1 MSEVRDVYMNR
12 VQQRIFYAAAKDKR
26 VLAARRFGKTDGVI
40 GPQCV
45 AVSESMPRGAGAW
58 LGSSRKQLMVR
69 TVPATIAAITR
80 FFGLVEG
87 IHFGY
92 GQPPKDVP
100 DCLIKPKTY
109 DNVLWMANGW
119 LWHLVSLSVF
129 GSANSLTLNSLIAD
143 ECKFLPE
150 RKILEEVMPAL
161 SGITSPTGDKRFSE
175 HNQYYK
181 STCFVS
187 DAALSTKGNWLERQE
202 VRLDEKIEE
211 GEFAGRTYREIQE
224 ELNRYADDIILWN
237 ELLRDAKKSGHQVRV
252 VDEVKKAK
260 YQALARSVLA
270 RENQFRVI
278 PPTWKE
284 ITENTIKTLLSYHL
298 IEDDDAD
305 FLFDY
310 KFLVTWDEY
319 GRLLQIRNSSSYQEH
334 IRKLRCN
341 SFYYV
346 RANSLD
352 NVDLLGEGYIAE
364 MKRSL
369 PPLVFMTSILNL
381 PLQKNMSD
389 GFYCNLDIEHVHGY
403 IDEDCPAIDSAYTV
417 KKVTGVLHKR
427 MVTHEYE
434 TPDFEK
440 LSNLKD
446 CTLDGDCHED
456 VPLEI
461 ALDYN
466 VKINWIITGQTY
478 RRDGVMALNVI
489 SSFFVK
495 DNEMIEELLDNWN
508 RYYAPHR
515 RKNRKVLFYYDHTAR
530 YSFYISNKRL
540 EFWQM
545 VKDRLVKHGWDVI
558 PIYIGRTVSHM
569 ERYRLINSSL
579 SGLSSPAI
587 RMNRENNEALIIAME
602 NCGLIRMG
610 DNWKKDKTGEKL
622 ITNAQT
628 AEGQENVTPAE
639 LRTDGTDAFD
649 TLFIGSTAHRNV
661 FGAVLMPNGRRTV

>member
-1 MSEVRDVYMNR
+1 MDVRDVYMNR
-12 VQQRIFYAAAKDKR
+12 VQQRIFYAGARDKR

-40 GPQCV
+40 GPHCV

-69 TVPATIAAITR
+69 TVPATIAAISR

-100 DCLIKPKTY
+100 DCFIKPKTF

-150 RKILEEVMPAL
+150 RKIREEVYPAL
-161 SGITSPTGDKRFSE
+161 SGITSPYADKRFTE
-175 HNQYYK
+175 YNPYYK

-187 DAALSTKGNWLERQE
+187 DAALSTKGNWLEKE
-202 VRLDEKIEE
+202 EKRLDEKITE
-211 GEFAGRTYREIQE
+211 GEFVGRTYREIMN
-224 ELNRYADDIILWN
+224 ELNHYADDVIFWN
-237 ELLRDAKKSGHQVRV
+237 ELLRDAKKSGHQIRV
-252 VDEVKKAK
+252 VDDAKKAK
-260 YQALARSVLA
+260 FQALAKAVLA
-270 RENQFRVI
+270 REGQFRVV
-278 PPTWKE
+278 PPTWHE
-284 ITENTIKTLLSYHL
+284 ITENTIQTLLNYHL
-298 IEDDDAD
+298 IEQDDAD
-305 FLFDY
+305 FLFNY
-310 KFLVTWDEY
+310 KYLVTWDEY
-319 GRLLQIRNSSSYQEH
+319 GRLLQIRNSSSYKEH
-334 IRKLRCN
+334 IRQLRCN

-352 NVDLLGEGYIAE
+352 NVDLLGESYIAE

-381 PLQKNMSD
+381 PLKKNLGD
-389 GFYCNLDIEHVHGY
+389 GFYCNLDIENVHGY
-403 IDEDCPAIDSAYTV
+403 IEEDCPAIDSAYTI
-417 KKVTGVLHKR
+417 KKAKGVVNR
-427 MVTHEYE
+427 NVVSREYE
-434 TPDFEK
+434 TLDFDK
-440 LSNLKD
+440 LGNLKD
-446 CTLDGDCHED
+446 CTLDGDCHDEQ
-456 VPLEI
+456 PLYI

-466 VKINWIITGQTY
+466 VKINWIVTGQMY
-478 RRDGVMALNVI
+478 RRDGLECLNVI

-495 DNEMIEELLDNWN
+495 DNEMIEELCDKWS

-515 RKNRKVLFYYDHTAR
+515 RKNRTVYFYYDHTAR
-530 YSFYISNKRL
+530 YSFFISSKRL
-540 EFWQM
+540 MFYEIVM
-545 VKDRLVKHGWDVI
+545 DRLVKQGWDVV
-558 PIYIGRTVSHM
+558 PVYIGQTASHM

-579 SGLSSPAI
+579 SGLQAPAI
-587 RMNRENNEALIIAME
+587 RFNRENNEALIIAME

-622 ITNAQT
+622 VTNAQT
-628 AEGQENVTPAE
+628 AEGQENVTPVE

-649 TLFIGSTAHRNV
+649 TLFMGCLLHRGGT
-661 FGAVLMPNGRRTV
+661 FGVVLRPNGS